1 MGSAVLTITLNNNNV
16 QASNFGN
23 NSFKLT
29 NTGDK
34 NIASV
39 EIDVTN
45 ALYPDAVF
53 DPFGVAGDTIAKV
66 LTINTSGGTGV
77 IAPNNN
83 PNDPN
88 NQTYIGAGG
97 IEGFKGIR
105 LFFDENASNGFEP
118 GETVG
123 FAVDMDSNSIAGS
136 RKTII
141 DSGTNPNWDVGGVS
155 GAELIGSTFTVTFTD
170 GSTASGQLQSND
182 NQAGSKGL
190 ATQDAQNLNVA
201 LTVNGLN
208 AGGMGTYNGSGPNV
222 IVNGPA
228 GQTARVV
235 LTKGFIQ
242 PVVNNFTGPYAAQL
256 DHQLADLA
264 ASDYP
269 ANNAVENQTVD
280 VVLTGGNQNIS
291 NQFDFSGVPLYNFAG
306 EDQLPLGFVASIID
320 PANDDL
326 PIGPVSRPIYLEF
339 DGGSGNSNTPPIAT
353 FDTGSTNENAGI
365 TLNVLNNDTDANGDQ
380 LTITNIN
387 ASDTLGQVT
396 NNGDGTLRYNPNG
409 QFDSLNAGETATDR
423 FFYTVSDGNG
433 GSDTAAVTVTI
444 NGLDS
449 GGSGGIPITIEAED
463 LTNTTGY
470 RLENKGVASGG
481 QMLSLLGQSSGEV
494 GTATFTFNG
503 ASGDYN
509 VVIGTFD
516 ENDGNASIEFLQGN
530 NLIGTANLNQNPGG
544 NGASADTKV
553 EKTVA
558 TNLSITSG
566 TRFTVQG
573 NENGSEHARFDF
585 IRFEP
590 LGGGSGPNT
599 PPIATFDTGSTNENA
614 GITLNVLNN
623 DTDAN
628 GDQLTIT
635 NINASDTLGQVT
647 NNGDGT
653 LRYNPNGQFDSLNAG
668 ETATD
673 RFFYTVSD
681 GNGGSDTAAV
691 TVTVNGVSS
700 GGPSGTP
707 ITIEAESIDSLS
719 NSSVSGYRIETKGFA
734 SGGAMLSLVGGASNE
749 VGTVALAV
757 DDLIGF
763 ASGTAYDV
771 NLGTFNE
778 NDGQASFT
786 LERLRNGSISS
797 LGQLILDAPSGSNL
811 ANATTQVTLGITNGV
826 TLQSGDILTITGNE
840 NLQEHARLD
849 FIELTPV

>member
-264 ASDYP
+264 ASDFP
-269 ANNAVENQTVD
+269 ANNAVEFQTVD

-339 DGGSGNSNTPPIAT
+339 DGGSGNS
-353 FDTGSTNENAGI
+353 
-365 TLNVLNNDTDANGDQ
+365 
-380 LTITNIN
+380 
-387 ASDTLGQVT
+387 
-396 NNGDGTLRYNPNG
+396 
-409 QFDSLNAGETATDR
+409 
-423 FFYTVSDGNG
+423 
-433 GSDTAAVTVTI
+433 
-444 NGLDS
+444 
-449 GGSGGIPITIEAED
+449 
-463 LTNTTGY
+463 
-470 RLENKGVASGG
+470 
-481 QMLSLLGQSSGEV
+481 
-494 GTATFTFNG
+494 
-503 ASGDYN
+503 
-509 VVIGTFD
+509 
-516 ENDGNASIEFLQGN
+516 
-530 NLIGTANLNQNPGG
+530 
-544 NGASADTKV
+544 
-553 EKTVA
+553 
-558 TNLSITSG
+558 
-566 TRFTVQG
+566 
-573 NENGSEHARFDF
+573 
-585 IRFEP
+585 
-590 LGGGSGPNT
+590 NT